1 MSFFYSHSEAVS
13 LGQEQ
18 KDRALKIA
26 EEWKKC
32 GKLVVV
38 KETTTTITV
47 NSNNDINT
55 SERNIA

>member
-47 NSNNDINT
+47 KYTELCSVED
-55 SERNIA
+55 EE